1 MYLSPFKRKKKKP
14 DRLELVKNN
23 TLKRVGAFRKH
34 FSKKNKDDNFI
45 QFLHVVRLFFAE
57 LFKIKYEFTFEELG
71 NELERRRIDQNLKEK
86 ILFFLKKL
94 SVVEYSDERL
104 PDSELRRLLNE
115 FLKLFEKL
123 TFNEQKVKETRLDKI
138 LRFLKIKR
146 LTKKKEAEKKQHV
159 SSKRQEKTAEDHINF
174 FVMLKKAFSIRFKIL
189 PRKSRLEQVHDMLI
203 KALDMLDNNQIQKS
217 KQLYVKIKEK
227 YNQLDIEDKKDVY
240 DDILL
245 LYTEIVSV
253 KRD

>member
-1 MYLSPFKRKKKKP
+1 MVLNPFKRKKKRP
-14 DRLELVKNN
+14 DRLELVKHN
-23 TLKRVGAFRKH
+23 TLKRIEAFRKH
-34 FSKKNKDDNFI
+34 FSKKSRDDNFI
-45 QFLHVVRLFFAE
+45 QFFHIVRLFFAE

-71 NELERRRIDQNLKEK
+71 NELERRRIDKNLKEK

-104 PDSELRRLLNE
+104 PESELKKLLNE
-115 FLKLFEKL
+115 FLKLFERL

-138 LRFLKIKR
+138 LRFLRIKR
-146 LTKKKEAEKKQHV
+146 PLMQKKEAGKKQNILLILIKHIL
-159 SSKRQEKTAEDHINF
+159 SKLKINF
-174 FVMLKKAFSIRFKIL
+174 G
-189 PRKSRLEQVHDMLI
+189 KSKLEQVHDMLI
-203 KALDMLDNNQIQKS
+203 KALDMLNNNEIQKS

-245 LYTEIVSV
+245 LYKELTSAN
-253 KRD
+253 KN

>member
-57 LFKIKYEFTFEELG
+57 LFKIKYEFTFEELS
-71 NELERRRIDQNLKEK
+71 NELERKRIDKNLKEK

-94 SVVEYSDERL
+94 SVVEYSNERL
-104 PDSELRRLLNE
+104 SESELGKLLNE

-123 TFNEQKVKETRLDKI
+123 TFNEEKPEEIRINKILIFLRIKKPAMQKKETRKKQNALLTLMYPI
-138 LRFLKIKR
+138 LSKLKISFGKNK
-146 LTKKKEAEKKQHV
+146 LG
-159 SSKRQEKTAEDHINF
+159 
-174 FVMLKKAFSIRFKIL
+174 
-189 PRKSRLEQVHDMLI
+189 QVHDMLI
-203 KALDMLDNNQIQKS
+203 KSLDMLDNNEIKKS
-217 KQLYVKIKEK
+217 RQLYVKIKEK
-227 YNQLDIEDKKDVY
+227 YNQLDIEDKKEVH

-245 LYTEIVSV
+245 LYKELVSDD
-253 KRD
+253 KN

>member
-1 MYLSPFKRKKKKP
+1 MHLNPFKRKKKKP

-23 TLKRVGAFRKH
+23 TIKRIGAFRKH

-45 QFLHVVRLFFAE
+45 QFFHIVRLFFAE
-57 LFKIKYEFTFEELG
+57 LFKIKYEFTYEELS
-71 NELERRRIDQNLKEK
+71 NELEKRRIDKNLKEK

-104 PDSELRRLLNE
+104 PESELRKLLNE

-123 TFNEQKVKETRLDKI
+123 TFTKQKVKEAGLSKI
-138 LRFLKIKR
+138 LSFLRIK
-146 LTKKKEAEKKQHV
+146 KPAMQKKEAEEKQNV
-159 SSKRQEKTAEDHINF
+159 LLTPRYSILSK
-174 FVMLKKAFSIRFKIL
+174 LKIHFGKSKI
-189 PRKSRLEQVHDMLI
+189 EQVHNMLI
-203 KALDMLDNNQIQKS
+203 KALDMLDNNEIKRS

-227 YNQLDIEDKKDVY
+227 YNQLNINEKKEVY

-245 LYTEIVSV
+245 LYKELTSAN
-253 KRD
+253 KD